1 MTRLQDELRTESVR
15 SQAREQF
22 TGAVDRIFDT
32 AESVCI
38 TSVARF
44 CVPSVTRWS
53 LLPALYGTGFSS
65 EHSAGKCLITLR

>member
-1 MTRLQDELRTESVR
+1 ELRTESVR

-38 TSVARF
+38 ASVDGLR
-44 CVPSVTRWS
+44 
-53 LLPALYGTGFSS
+53 TGEFF
-65 EHSAGKCLITLR
+65 EMLITEKYLEHKRRK